1 MDVKPPQYSPQGAL
15 FNANPVYKITILS
28 SQLARYSQFILPLIV
43 AILATL
49 LLHEQAI
56 YSQLLF
62 FILTLVVF
70 RLVQKK
76 IKKQKIISNEFDTFT
91 LDVAG
96 KCTFI
101 KNDYAKENCLITRSD
116 NVISLSRQLSARSRI
131 SFLGFWLYFEDVD
144 KEQSNQLI
152 TQSVAILMLPQ
163 PWFIFYDSLSEQDFS
178 RLARVI
184 NSLSIIQRK
193 ANNIA
198 N

>member
-1 MDVKPPQYSPQGAL
+1 MDVKQPQYSPQGAL
-15 FNANPVYKITILS
+15 FNANSVYKITLLS
-28 SQLARYSQFILPLIV
+28 SKLARYGQFLLSLIV
-43 AILATL
+43 ATLAAL

-56 YSQLLF
+56 YTQLLF
-62 FILTLVVF
+62 FILTVIML

-76 IKKQKIISNEFDTFT
+76 IQKQKRIPSVFNVFT

-101 KNDYAKENCLITRSD
+101 KNDCTKEDCLLTRPD

-131 SFLGFWLYFEDVD
+131 SFLGFWLYFEDEN

-152 TQSVAILMLPQ
+152 TQNMATLMLPQ
-163 PWFIFYDSLSEQDFS
+163 PWFIFHDSLSEQDFS

-184 NSLSIIQRK
+184 NSLPIIQKKAQK
-193 ANNIA
+193 AN
-198 N
+198 